1 MSCTV
6 LLARKWEQPTA
17 PGGARLYQVDLDWA
31 LGRQWESK
39 TWEQGDIIR
48 AGAYDAECISGGRAG
63 AVPPRFP
70 VTLGKEFT
78 DGSVRWKIVAPS
90 SSSLETTINTF
101 DWAAPTGIVASGG
114 QDTATG
120 SVRMLTV
127 GSSVEP
133 GEYELM
139 VTATCQNGE
148 IIKQPC
154 ILLVA

>member
-17 PGGARLYQVDLDWA
+17 PGGARLYRVDLDWA

-48 AGAYDAECISGGRAG
+48 AGAYDAECVTTGRSA
-63 AVPPRFP
+63 
-70 VTLGKEFT
+70 EFAPEWPET
-78 DGSVRWKIVAPS
+78 VDEEVQDGSARWKIVAPS
-90 SSSLETTINTF
+90 GSSLETTVSTF
-101 DWAAPTGIVASGG
+101 GWSAPTGISATGG
-114 QDTATG
+114 EDTATG

-127 GSSVEP
+127 ESSVEP
-133 GEYELM
+133 GEYDLM

-154 ILLVA
+154 ILQVA